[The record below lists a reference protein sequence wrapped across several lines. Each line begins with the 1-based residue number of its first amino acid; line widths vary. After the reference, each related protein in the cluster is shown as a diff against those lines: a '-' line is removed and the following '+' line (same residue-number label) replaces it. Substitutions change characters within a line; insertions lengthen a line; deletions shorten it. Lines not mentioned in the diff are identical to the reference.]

1 MKKTCLALAVTLV
14 LAVFSLT
21 AQAATANGTLTVT
34 ATVNGS
40 IHLVFNSDPSG
51 VVLTGTGTPTATLA
65 FGNVE
70 AYGGCPTNVT
80 CTPAANNFAVSTPV
94 DVAVYEYN
102 SASASYTLK
111 AALGTTDATD
121 TWSVAGTTITTT
133 ATQITATGA
142 YTTTGTGTNYPVQIT
157 IPYTVAN
164 GTNIS
169 NTILYTATSN

>member
-14 LAVFSLT
+14 LAIFSLT
-21 AQAATANGTLTVT
+21 AQAATSSGTLTVT

-40 IHLVFNSDPSG
+40 INLVFNTDASG
-51 VVLTGTGTPTATLA
+51 VTLTGSGTNAATLA
-65 FGNVE
+65 FGNVA

-80 CTPAANNFAVSTPV
+80 CTPGASNFTVSSPV
-94 DVAVYEYN
+94 DVAVYERN

-111 AALGTTDATD
+111 AALGTADGTD
-121 TWSVAGTTITTT
+121 TWSVGGTTITTT
-133 ATQITATGA
+133 ATQITATGT
-142 YTTTGTGTNYPVQIT
+142 YTTTGTGTNYAVQIT

-169 NTILYTATSN
+169 NTINYTATSN